1 MSFLILIFILLP
13 VLFCCLAKREI
24 HNNNK
29 IHIRAINDLDLTIE
43 NLKKQI
49 EYLEKEVEYYKID
62 IDTVFRQG
70 ETEYYN
76 EENYRPTPVKYEDSK
91 EVEDEK
97 DK

>member
-24 HNNNK
+24 HNNK